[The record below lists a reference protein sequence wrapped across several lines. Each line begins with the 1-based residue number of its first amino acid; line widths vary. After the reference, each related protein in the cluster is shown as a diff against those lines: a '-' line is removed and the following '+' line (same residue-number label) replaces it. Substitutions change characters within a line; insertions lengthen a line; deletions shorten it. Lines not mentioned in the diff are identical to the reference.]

1 MSDFNF
7 CLLHTWYAFY
17 SNINCFNQVFSKF
30 KKQLSVRVQPSDIG
44 GLIRMSCKFKH
55 FEFNLKLYD
64 IRFVYPE
71 FTQICL
77 FLALEMQVV
86 LKMHGSLSSSL
97 YKFYIESWNSKL
109 TFFYILKKKEK
120 KAGL

>member
-1 MSDFNF
+1 
-7 CLLHTWYAFY
+7 
-17 SNINCFNQVFSKF
+17 
-30 KKQLSVRVQPSDIG
+30 
-44 GLIRMSCKFKH
+44 MSCKFKH

-97 YKFYIESWNSKL
+97 YKFYIES
-109 TFFYILKKKEK
+109 
-120 KAGL
+120 